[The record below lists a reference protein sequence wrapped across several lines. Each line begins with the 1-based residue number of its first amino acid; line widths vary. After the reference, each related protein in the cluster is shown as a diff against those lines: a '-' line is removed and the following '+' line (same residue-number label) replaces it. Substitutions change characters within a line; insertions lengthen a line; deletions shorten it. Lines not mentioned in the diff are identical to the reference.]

1 VVRFPAEFKEAL
13 LGKQAFVLIAAPMSG
28 RHKHDNP
35 DDAPTMHRWTA
46 RHYVLTAVIVI
57 VVMGMFAYSWS

>member
-1 VVRFPAEFKEAL
+1 
-13 LGKQAFVLIAAPMSG
+13 MSG
-28 RHKHDNP
+28 RHKRDDP

>member
-1 VVRFPAEFKEAL
+1 
-13 LGKQAFVLIAAPMSG
+13 MSS
-28 RHKHDNP
+28 RRKHQD
-35 DDAPTMHRWTA
+35 DLEDAPTMHRWTA